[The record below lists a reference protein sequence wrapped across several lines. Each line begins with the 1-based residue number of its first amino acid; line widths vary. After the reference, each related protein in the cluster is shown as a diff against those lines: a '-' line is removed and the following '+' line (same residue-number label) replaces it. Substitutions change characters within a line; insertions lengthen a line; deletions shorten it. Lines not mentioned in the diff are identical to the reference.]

1 MRKVLK
7 WIGIA
12 LGVLVG
18 LVVTAALV
26 LYFIGGSN
34 LNKTR
39 QIQPPAVA
47 VPSNDQAVAR
57 GKHMVNVN
65 CTSCHGDDLAGDV
78 LLDDPMIGTIYTA
91 NITGL
96 AERRTDDEIV
106 LAIRH
111 AVGPDGRQLV
121 AMPSDAFIYFSE
133 EDLGAIVSYLKT
145 IPRVEKASP
154 GLDLSIMGQ
163 IMLGAGLFGDLSAAD
178 TINHDQPFT
187 RMPTIG
193 ANVEYGE
200 YLSPLCISCHGPD
213 LSGAQPS
220 IQGSPIAPNLTPGG
234 GLAGWS
240 ETDFIQAIRSGV
252 TPSGH
257 QMDPEH
263 MPWKSWAKFDDE
275 ELQAIWMYLNS
286 LPARQMTLE

>member
-121 AMPSDAFIYFSE
+121 AMPSDAFISFSE

-187 RMPTIG
+187 SMPTIG

-240 ETDFIQAIRSGV
+240 EADFIQAIRSGV

-257 QMDPEH
+257 LMDPEY

>member
-7 WIGIA
+7 WIGIGI
-12 LGVLVG
+12 GVLVG
-18 LVVTAALV
+18 LVIVAAIT
-26 LYFIGGSN
+26 LYFVGGSR

-39 QIQPPAVA
+39 QLQTPAVA
-47 VPSNDQAVAR
+47 IPSDDQVVAR

-163 IMLGAGLFGDLSAAD
+163 IMLGARLFGDLSAAD

-187 RMPTIG
+187 SMPTIG

-240 ETDFIQAIRSGV
+240 EADFIQAIRSGV

-257 QMDPEH
+257 QMDPEY